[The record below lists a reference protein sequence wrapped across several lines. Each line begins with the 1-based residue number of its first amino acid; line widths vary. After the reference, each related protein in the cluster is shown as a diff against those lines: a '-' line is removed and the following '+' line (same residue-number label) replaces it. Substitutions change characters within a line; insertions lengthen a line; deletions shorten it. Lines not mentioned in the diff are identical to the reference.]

1 MQASEYIKE
10 RLQAVGLPLAYRQ
23 FEPYKNKPVPSPPY
37 LIYLIDRESGR
48 GADGKNFYKR
58 LHVTV
63 ELYTV
68 KKDTELENKVE
79 AAINEYEYEKY
90 EDYLDDESMWFISY
104 EFDIYEKIKRM

>member
-10 RLQAVGLPLAYRQ
+10 RLQAVGLPLAYKQ
-23 FEPYKNKPVPSPPY
+23 FIPYKNAPVPPPPY
-37 LIYLIDRESGR
+37 LIYFVENESGH
-48 GADGKNFYKR
+48 GADGRNFYKQ
-58 LHVTV
+58 LHFVA

-79 AAINEYEYEKY
+79 DAISEFEFEKH